1 MIKSYYYYIYNYII
15 NEILFQLD
23 NLKNYKIYSLNKNK
37 SDIYFD
43 NIIQNNNIYVAKKIS
58 I

>member
-1 MIKSYYYYIYNYII
+1 MIKSYYYDIYNYII

-37 SDIYFD
+37 GDIYFD